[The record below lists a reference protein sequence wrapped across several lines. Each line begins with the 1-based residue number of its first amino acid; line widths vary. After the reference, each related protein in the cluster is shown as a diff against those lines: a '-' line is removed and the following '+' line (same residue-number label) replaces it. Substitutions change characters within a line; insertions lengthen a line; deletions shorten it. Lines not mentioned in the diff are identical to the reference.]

1 MNMELVLMQD
11 RLVKVHAKLREQLRD
26 EDDGAVR
33 QALLNEMTE
42 VMVRVQLVG
51 SVLFAEQSQELDES
65 VAKVKAA
72 TTKVNK
78 AIADMRSVRELLD
91 AVSAFLGLVDEAI
104 DLAKLAML

>member
-1 MNMELVLMQD
+1 VNMELVLMQD